1 MFFVK
6 YRVLKNCVVRG
17 CVVQQ
22 DQKELFE
29 VLEKQRQQQAEIDRI
44 LKIVL
49 PILAFLLC
57 VICANYNWQSTVGT
71 LIVLV
76 VAFLAVGIKRMN
88 LYLWLAIIAIYCLV
102 DIYLSYGTI
111 QPSALGRQMGT
122 MLTFTGIVGI
132 SRPYIDGWF
141 IRSKNNQIL

>member
-1 MFFVK
+1 M
-6 YRVLKNCVVRG
+6 
-17 CVVQQ
+17 QQ

-29 VLEKQRQQQAEIDRI
+29 VLEKQRQQQTEIDRI

-57 VICANYNWQSTVGT
+57 VICANYNWQSTLGT
-71 LIVLV
+71 LIVLI
-76 VAFLAVGIKRMN
+76 VAFFAVGIKRMN
-88 LYLWLAIIAIYCLV
+88 LYLWLAIIAIYCLI
-102 DIYLSYGTI
+102 DIYFSYGTI

-122 MLTFTGIVGI
+122 MLTFTGIVGL

-141 IRSKNNQIL
+141 IRSKNNHL

>member
-1 MFFVK
+1 M
-6 YRVLKNCVVRG
+6 
-17 CVVQQ
+17 QQ

-141 IRSKNNQIL
+141 IRSKNSQIL

>member
-1 MFFVK
+1 
-6 YRVLKNCVVRG
+6 
-17 CVVQQ
+17 VQQ

>member
-1 MFFVK
+1 M
-6 YRVLKNCVVRG
+6 
-17 CVVQQ
+17 QQ

-141 IRSKNNQIL
+141 IRSKNNQILK

>member
-1 MFFVK
+1 M
-6 YRVLKNCVVRG
+6 
-17 CVVQQ
+17 QQ

-57 VICANYNWQSTVGT
+57 VICANYNWESTVGT

>member
-1 MFFVK
+1 M
-6 YRVLKNCVVRG
+6 
-17 CVVQQ
+17 QQ
-22 DQKELFE
+22 DQNELFE

-57 VICANYNWQSTVGT
+57 VICANYNWQSTLGT
-71 LIVLV
+71 LIILI
-76 VAFLAVGIKRMN
+76 VAFFAVGIKRMN
-88 LYLWLAIIAIYCLV
+88 LYVWLAIVAVYCLI

-111 QPSALGRQMGT
+111 PTSALGRQMGT
-122 MLTFTGIVGI
+122 MLTFTGIVGL

-141 IRSKNNQIL
+141 IRSKHNQIR

>member
-1 MFFVK
+1 M
-6 YRVLKNCVVRG
+6 
-17 CVVQQ
+17 QH

>member
-1 MFFVK
+1 M
-6 YRVLKNCVVRG
+6 
-17 CVVQQ
+17 QQ

-29 VLEKQRQQQAEIDRI
+29 VLEKQRQQQAEIDPI